1 MGRDML
7 IADVA
12 NNRKDIKDMLNRSF
26 FSAKNT
32 LVDNKLLNASI
43 SFNLEDYELF
53 MKTFDSS
60 ERNFTIKSCSLSNEL
75 DSVSNAWQILW
86 IYRKRTIYN

>member
-1 MGRDML
+1 ML

-12 NNRKDIKDMLNRSF
+12 NNRRDTKDMLNRSY

-32 LVDNKLLNASI
+32 LVDNNLLNASI

-53 MKTFDSS
+53 MKTFNSS
-60 ERNFTIKSCSLSNEL
+60 ERNFTLKSCSLSNEL
-75 DSVSNAWQILW
+75 DSVSNA
-86 IYRKRTIYN
+86 